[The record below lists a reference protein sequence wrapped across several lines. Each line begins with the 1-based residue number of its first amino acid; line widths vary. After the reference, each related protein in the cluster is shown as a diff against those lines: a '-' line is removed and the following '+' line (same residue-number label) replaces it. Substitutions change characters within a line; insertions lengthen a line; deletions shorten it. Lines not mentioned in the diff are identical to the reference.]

1 MRYSGKVGYNGVDTS
16 LPTQHGTKQKSFGAP
31 YNGKGDVCGVLLD
44 MTAHT
49 LTFLKY
55 EIRYSCGIV
64 KASWGS
70 ADEAAKTQKAATE
83 ACSRG
88 LDENGLPAGK

>member
-1 MRYSGKVGYNGVDTS
+1 MRFAVYY
-16 LPTQHGTKQKSFGAP
+16 Q
-31 YNGKGDVCGVLLD
+31 
-44 MTAHT
+44 
-49 LTFLKY
+49 

-83 ACSRG
+83 AFEGACSRG
-88 LDENGLPAGK
+88 LDENGLPAGKPVVPDG

>member
-1 MRYSGKVGYNGVDTS
+1 MARSRRVLARAFTDLPEVPMRFAMYY
-16 LPTQHGTKQKSFGAP
+16 Q
-31 YNGKGDVCGVLLD
+31 
-44 MTAHT
+44 
-49 LTFLKY
+49 

>member
-1 MRYSGKVGYNGVDTS
+1 MRFAVYY
-16 LPTQHGTKQKSFGAP
+16 Q
-31 YNGKGDVCGVLLD
+31 
-44 MTAHT
+44 
-49 LTFLKY
+49 

>member
-44 MTAHT
+44 TTAHT
-49 LTFLKY
+49 LTFLKN
-55 EIRYSCGIV
+55 GTLNDPG
-64 KASWGS
+64 K
-70 ADEAAKTQKAATE
+70 
-83 ACSRG
+83 SRIC
-88 LDENGLPAGK
+88 LH